1 MTTKKK
7 QIDIDTAESTE
18 KANIEDSSSNIHK
31 AQATIST
38 STKSLTAS
46 LQRAKKKPVR
56 VRFTLD
62 LDKTLDSRLSKAA
75 TQLNRSKAD
84 LTRIALEML
93 LDQLEKE
100 WDN

>member
-1 MTTKKK
+1 MPARKK
-7 QIDIDTAESTE
+7 QTDKVEPTPKGKNT
-18 KANIEDSSSNIHK
+18 IEQTSENVNENKGMTSSN
-31 AQATIST
+31 
-38 STKSLTAS
+38 TKSLTVS
-46 LQRAKKKPVR
+46 LQRTKKKPVR

-62 LDKTLDSRLSKAA
+62 LDKALDSRLSKAG
-75 TQLNRSKAD
+75 TRLNRSKAD

>member
-1 MTTKKK
+1 MATKKK
-7 QIDIDTAESTE
+7 QIDIDTVEST
-18 KANIEDSSSNIHK
+18 KQANIEKSSSSIHE
-31 AQATIST
+31 AQTIIST

-93 LDQLEKE
+93 LNQLEKE
-100 WDN
+100 WGN